1 MTIPRWIGA
10 LASVAVL
17 TLPGCAST
25 GAQDATLTVSAAASL
40 TEAFT
45 DIAAEFESDHPGVVV
60 SLNFAGSSALA
71 EQVNAGAPVDVLAT
85 ASATTMAT
93 VVDAGNAEAP
103 ETFASN
109 RLVVV
114 VPAGNPAGVT
124 SLTDLSNADV
134 QTAICAAEVP
144 CGAATAELLQRNETS
159 VNAVTLDPDVK
170 SVLGRVAA
178 GEVDA
183 GIVYVTDASA
193 AGAAVES
200 ITIPDAANVSTDY
213 LIARV
218 ADSTSSGLASQFIT
232 LVTGPAGQ
240 QALADRGFGAP

>member
-1 MTIPRWIGA
+1 
-10 LASVAVL
+10 VAAAL
-17 TLPGCAST
+17 TLPACSS
-25 GAQDATLTVSAAASL
+25 GAADGRTLTVSAAASL

-45 DIAAEFESDHPGVVV
+45 DLAATFEEEHPDVTVA
-60 SLNFAGSSALA
+60 LNFAGSSALA

-93 VVDAGNAEAP
+93 AADAGSVVDPKA
-103 ETFASN
+103 FAAN
-109 RLVVV
+109 RLAIV
-114 VPAGNPAGVT
+114 VPAGNPSGVT
-124 SLTDLSNADV
+124 SLADLSAVDV

-144 CGAATAELLQRNETS
+144 CGAATDELLRRNGIQ

-193 AGAAVES
+193 AEPDVEPVPL
-200 ITIPDAANVSTDY
+200 PDDGNVSTDY

-218 ADSTSSGLASQFIT
+218 AESGQPELAADFID
-232 LVTGPAGQ
+232 LVTGPTGQ
-240 QALADRGFGAP
+240 RTLADRGFTVR